1 MKTLLSV
8 SAGQLPKVVM
18 FDLDGTLIDSVPDL
32 ATATDSMLEQ
42 LGRAP
47 AGMNKVR
54 HWVGNG
60 APVLVRRALAD
71 NFDHQG
77 ITAEQEAEALAIFMQ
92 VYGTGE
98 SLTTLY
104 PGALDTLKTLHML
117 GIKLALVTNKPEKFL
132 PQLLADT
139 GMAGFFQWIVGGDTF
154 PQKKPDPAGLL
165 WVMQQAGVTA
175 QQCLFIGD
183 SRNDVLAAQAAHVAC
198 VAVTYGY
205 NYGEPISADN
215 PTLVVDDLRE
225 LFLS

>member
-1 MKTLLSV
+1 MKTLASV
-8 SAGQLPKVVM
+8 LGGQLPKLVM

-32 ATATDSMLEQ
+32 ATATDQMLVQ

-47 AGMNKVR
+47 AGMDKVR
-54 HWVGNG
+54 NWVGNG

-71 NFDHQG
+71 GFDHQA
-77 ITAEQEAEALAIFMQ
+77 ITVEQEAEALAIFMQ

-104 PGALDTLKTLHML
+104 PGALETLQSLKML
-117 GIKLALVTNKPEKFL
+117 GIKIALVTNKPEKFL

-139 GMAGFFQWIVGGDTF
+139 GMTDFFQWIVGGDTF
-154 PQKKPDPAGLL
+154 AQKKPDPTGLL
-165 WVMQQAGVTA
+165 WVMQQAGVTPE
-175 QQCLFIGD
+175 QCLFVGD
-183 SRNDVLAAQAAHVAC
+183 SRNDVQAAHAANVAC

-215 PTLVVDDLRE
+215 PALVVGDLRE
-225 LFLS
+225 LFL

>member
-1 MKTLLSV
+1 MKTLAAVLG
-8 SAGQLPKVVM
+8 GQLPKLVM

-32 ATATDSMLEQ
+32 ATATDQMLVQ

-47 AGMNKVR
+47 AGMDKVR
-54 HWVGNG
+54 NWVGNG

-71 NFDHQG
+71 GFDHQA
-77 ITAEQEAEALAIFMQ
+77 ITVEQEAEALAIFMQ

-104 PGALDTLKTLHML
+104 PGALETLQSLKML
-117 GIKLALVTNKPEKFL
+117 GIKIALITNKPEKFI

-139 GMAGFFQWIVGGDTF
+139 GMADFFQWIVGGDTF
-154 PQKKPDPAGLL
+154 AQKKPDPTGLL
-165 WVMQQAGVTA
+165 WVMQQAGVTPE
-175 QQCLFIGD
+175 QCLFVGD
-183 SRNDVLAAQAAHVAC
+183 SRNDVQAAHAANVAC

-215 PTLVVDDLRE
+215 PALVVDDLRE
-225 LFLS
+225 LFL